1 MRPRLGGQSH
11 TKLRT
16 PRAAPPEKPLHPGHA
31 IRHTIRHAI
40 RHAIRLHER
49 TRVFCWARRELVCFE
64 VVAARA
70 FDSRLRSAQRE

>member
-31 IRHTIRHAI
+31 IRHTIRHT
-40 RHAIRLHER
+40 IRLHER
-49 TRVFCWARRELVCFE
+49 TCIFCWARRELVCFE

-70 FDSRLRSAQRE
+70 FDFRLRSA